1 MECLDEVVTSLVELI
16 QRLERIGSRHSQS
29 MIVGNDSTCLV
40 VGFLAVKY
48 LFHTVMVGQSP
59 IDCLGASS
67 GSNQPQVIIE
77 QIRPPPFTGVRS
89 QSELL
94 PKSLPRWHIGLP
106 GNNPLAPLR

>member
-1 MECLDEVVTSLVELI
+1 MECLDEVVTSLVKLI

-77 QIRPPPFTGVRS
+77 QIRPPPFTGVSPESTDGQGMDGVRTLGS
-89 QSELL
+89 GER
-94 PKSLPRWHIGLP
+94 K
-106 GNNPLAPLR
+106 